1 MHQKNT
7 LRKDGKRQ
15 ASSQSLLRHHA
26 VGYRL
31 RATRTCFTSHRDAA
45 RVGMEKVG
53 SDPPRCPPGDPSKI
67 EVKGEYAYGRG
78 SWPAEL
84 TIKFRAILCHHL
96 ANRPT
101 DKLNNLTGKLEEIP
115 PFRSPHD
122 PQGGVFITWDLYEQP
137 GWLTISRSSNVNFN
151 DTKGYVINSTS
162 GRLHVFVCPLAKP
175 SNSSAA
181 E

>member
-1 MHQKNT
+1 MIKPPSVENGVHQKNT

-31 RATRTCFTSHRDAA
+31 RATPTCFTSHRDAA

-53 SDPPRCPPGDPSKI
+53 SDPPRCPPGDPAEHPSKAKVV

-101 DKLNNLTGKLEEIP
+101 DKLNNLTEKLEEMP
-115 PFRSPHD
+115 PFCSPHD
-122 PQGGVFITWDLYEQP
+122 PQGGVFIRWGLYEHP
-137 GWLTISRSSNVNFN
+137 GWLTISRSS
-151 DTKGYVINSTS
+151 T
-162 GRLHVFVCPLAKP
+162 
-175 SNSSAA
+175 
-181 E
+181 